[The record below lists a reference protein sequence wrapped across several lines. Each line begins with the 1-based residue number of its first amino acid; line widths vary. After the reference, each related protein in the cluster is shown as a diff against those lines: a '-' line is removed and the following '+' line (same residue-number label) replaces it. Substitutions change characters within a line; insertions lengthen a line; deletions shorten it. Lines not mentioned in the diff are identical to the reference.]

1 MQEQLLS
8 SLETMKSFSYELLQ
22 TDLYLRLL
30 YETDMFLLVSLRG
43 LAEEPA
49 LGVNGLS

>member
-8 SLETMKSFSYELLQ
+8 SLEATKSFSCELLQ

-30 YETDMFLLVSLRG
+30 YDTDMFRLVSLRG
-43 LAEEPA
+43 LAEEDA
-49 LGVNGLS
+49 LGVAGLS